1 MPVVQRLLPLVFG
14 CALSVSVSSFAHA
27 GEAVP
32 SPTAKAVPSPTAK
45 AAPSPAAETPE
56 SADSVSDFQRGNI
69 CFGGLDDGKLI
80 PNDDRIDNPFRQTT
94 LLGCSVEGGEPVFL
108 PDLKPAIPNGVLA

>member
-1 MPVVQRLLPLVFG
+1 MPVVQRLLSLVIG
-14 CALSVSVSSFAHA
+14 CAFSVAASSLAYAA
-27 GEAVP
+27 G
-32 SPTAKAVPSPTAK
+32 
-45 AAPSPAAETPE
+45 AAPSPAAEASE
-56 SADSVSDFQRGNI
+56 SADSVSDSRRGNI

>member
-1 MPVVQRLLPLVFG
+1 MPVVQRLLSLLFG
-14 CALSVSVSSFAHA
+14 CVLSVAASSLAYA
-27 GEAVP
+27 GD
-32 SPTAKAVPSPTAK
+32 
-45 AAPSPAAETPE
+45 AAPSPAAEAPE
-56 SADSVSDFQRGNI
+56 SAGSVSDSQRGNI

>member
-1 MPVVQRLLPLVFG
+1 M
-14 CALSVSVSSFAHA
+14 A
-27 GEAVP
+27 
-32 SPTAKAVPSPTAK
+32 SPT
-45 AAPSPAAETPE
+45 AETPE
-56 SADSVSDFQRGNI
+56 SADSVSDSQRGNI

>member
-14 CALSVSVSSFAHA
+14 CALSVSVSSLAHA
-27 GEAVP
+27 GD
-32 SPTAKAVPSPTAK
+32 

-80 PNDDRIDNPFRQTT
+80 PNDDRIDNPFKQTT

-108 PDLKPAIPNGVLA
+108 PDLKPAFPNGVLA

>member
-1 MPVVQRLLPLVFG
+1 LPVVQRLLPLVFG
-14 CALSVSVSSFAHA
+14 CALSVSVSSLAHA
-27 GEAVP
+27 GE
-32 SPTAKAVPSPTAK
+32 

-56 SADSVSDFQRGNI
+56 SADSVSDSQRGNI